1 MQNRTEL
8 ELTEVV
14 GVYERGE
21 AAGANRGV
29 RFGVVIGVL
38 ITLTVVCLLFAVL
51 GATGRIQI
59 LPPPGAAPT
68 GPIGEPP
75 SGVVPPLTAG
85 STAAPPLTALGGRI
99 EPPTTGGPAAPLNAP
114 IRGLRLA
121 PPPSDP
127 APGPPPGAGTR

>member
-29 RFGVVIGVL
+29 KAGVVIGVL
-38 ITLTVVCLLFAVL
+38 VTLTVVILLVAL
-51 GATGRIQI
+51 LSASGRIHI
-59 LPPPGAAPT
+59 VPPAPPT

-75 SGVVPPLTAG
+75 SGLVPPLTAG

-114 IRGLRLA
+114 IRGLRVA

-127 APGPPPGAGTR
+127 VPGPPPGIGTR